1 MGDTLGQAG
10 DPFAE
15 GGEVPA
21 EIPDFLAH
29 VAQVGPEPSGQG
41 DDQGGREPRKKGF
54 HVPNSRALVVR
65 HVIIFGYGHG
75 LQRAIIDESQHR
87 TPERLIMAQH

>member
-21 EIPDFLAH
+21 EIPDLLAH

-41 DDQGGREPRKKGF
+41 DDQGGREPRNKGF
-54 HVPNSRALVVR
+54 HVPILAPFWRVGRRVRARPTAWIASEVLV
-65 HVIIFGYGHG
+65 
-75 LQRAIIDESQHR
+75 S
-87 TPERLIMAQH
+87 TPVAHLYLG

>member
-21 EIPDFLAH
+21 EIPDLLAH

-41 DDQGGREPRKKGF
+41 DDQG
-54 HVPNSRALVVR
+54 
-65 HVIIFGYGHG
+65 
-75 LQRAIIDESQHR
+75 
-87 TPERLIMAQH
+87 AQ

>member
-21 EIPDFLAH
+21 EIPDLLAH
-29 VAQVGPEPSGQG
+29 VSQVGPEPSGQG

-54 HVPNSRALVVR
+54 HVPNSSALLAR
-65 HVIIFGYGHG
+65 RPARSCTPHSMDC
-75 LQRAIIDESQHR
+75 QRSARQQLR
-87 TPERLIMAQH
+87 